1 MKFISLVMIITVLG
15 ACKTATIQFPTP
27 IENISIGMEFKELFM
42 ARPGMVIVNSV
53 VATPFR
59 EFQQMINENGIK
71 EVHFYIQ
78 KTGAMDLYEV
88 KLWLDS
94 AEQAQIM
101 AKNYFGQ
108 PKKDKKEWTAQ
119 TSTGKV
125 IFLSLKNTTLTVSSK
140 ETASPN
146 ATSPTE

>member
-27 IENISIGMEFKELFM
+27 IENISIGMEFKELFT

-53 VATPFR
+53 VAAPFR

-71 EVHFYIQ
+71 EVHFYIN
-78 KTGAMDLYEV
+78 KTGVMDLYEI

-94 AEQAQIM
+94 AEQAKIM

-108 PKKDKKEWTAQ
+108 PKKDKTEWTAQ
-119 TSTGKV
+119 TSTGKTV
-125 IFLSLKNTTLTVSSK
+125 FLSLKNTTLTISAK
-140 ETASPN
+140 EITN
-146 ATSPTE
+146 ENTTSPTE